1 MSVVK
6 NANNQVFGKVL
17 TSEFVSEHINFPIF
31 FFYFLLVQVSFPQCM
46 AWKIF
51 DHILRT
57 IEESVLESQSN
68 GANFHHLF
76 RHLRSFQKLCSN
88 PMAKKKK
95 VPVPGPS
102 RSIPLQGSLPRNA
115 SGPHRIHPWSQ
126 GLTRVNW
133 GHRQEGLGGYP
144 VENLGIRFQNLRKL

>member
-95 VPVPGPS
+95 FQFQALLGLFLSKVLSPEMPQGHIE
-102 RSIPLQGSLPRNA
+102 SIPGVRAWLESTGDTGRRALEVTQWK
-115 SGPHRIHPWSQ
+115 I
-126 GLTRVNW
+126 
-133 GHRQEGLGGYP
+133 
-144 VENLGIRFQNLRKL
+144 